1 MEKYTQLTDFS
12 SKHHNIV
19 IALGMFDGLHIGHQE
34 IIRTAVMKAQ
44 EINGTALVF
53 SFSNHP
59 RSVIAP
65 ECTPHRI
72 GSEAIRLR
80 ILKNLGVDALV
91 EVPFTVAFA
100 ETTADDF
107 VRLLR
112 QYFAPKYIVVGENYT
127 FGRGGRGGPKLLNEQ
142 SEHYAFQL
150 MVCSSVMREGA
161 PVSSTRIR
169 ALIAK
174 GDLKRVRE
182 YLGYP
187 FTIIGTVIH
196 GQARGHK
203 LGFPT
208 ANISLHEDYER
219 LPNGVYA
226 VTVLHQNRLYHAVA
240 NIGNN
245 PTFDGCDRRLEVH
258 VLDFSGNLYDA
269 EIVVTFYARI
279 RDEQK
284 FPSVDALIAQI
295 DEDKK
300 TSVRLLEESFHLQE
314 NISMV
319 I

>member
-1 MEKYTQLTDFS
+1 MEKYSQLVDFS
-12 SKHHNIV
+12 SKYRNIV

-34 IIRTAVMKAQ
+34 IIRTAVRKAQ

-53 SFSNHP
+53 SFANHP
-59 RSVIAP
+59 RSVIAS
-65 ECTPHRI
+65 EGTPHRI
-72 GSEAIRLR
+72 GSSAMRFR
-80 ILKNLGVDALV
+80 ILRNLGADALV
-91 EVPFTVAFA
+91 EIPFTPSFA

-107 VRLLR
+107 INLLQR
-112 QYFAPKYIVVGENYT
+112 YFAPQYIVVGENYT
-127 FGRGGRGGPKLLNEQ
+127 FGWGGSGTPALLREK
-142 SEHYAFQL
+142 SDAFGFRL
-150 MVCSSVMREGA
+150 IVCPSVMRDGA

-169 ALIAK
+169 ALIAQ
-174 GDLKRVRE
+174 GDLGRVWE

-196 GQARGHK
+196 GQARGRT

-208 ANISLHEDYER
+208 ANISLCEKYEH

-226 VTVLHQNRLYHAVA
+226 VTVRYQDHLYRAVA

-258 VLDFSGNLYDA
+258 LFDFSGNLYDS
-269 EIVVTFYARI
+269 EIMVTFYEKI
-279 RDEQK
+279 RDELR
-284 FPSVDALIAQI
+284 FASVDALIAQI
-295 DEDKK
+295 AEDKCEAEQRLAK
-300 TSVRLLEESFHLQE
+300 TFHLQE